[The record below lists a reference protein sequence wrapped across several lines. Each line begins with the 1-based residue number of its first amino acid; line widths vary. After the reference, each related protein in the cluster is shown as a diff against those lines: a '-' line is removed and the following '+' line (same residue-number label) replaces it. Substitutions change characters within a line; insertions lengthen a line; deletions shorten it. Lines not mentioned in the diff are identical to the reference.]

1 MVNVSSMTKDIITH
15 AIETVGLCALA
26 KACNVTPQAIYKW
39 QAKGRLPRTEW
50 TGETDYASCIE
61 IATGG
66 RITRAQLLDLK
77 PTAASAVAKPLKN
90 MDNSHA

>member
-1 MVNVSSMTKDIITH
+1 MEKMNLITK
-15 AIETVGLCALA
+15 AIELVGLCKLA
-26 KACNVTPQAIYKW
+26 QACGVRHQSVYKW
-39 QAKGRLPRTEW
+39 QARGRLPRSDW

-77 PTAASAVAKPLKN
+77 PTAASAVAKPQQD
-90 MDNSHA
+90 MD

>member
-1 MVNVSSMTKDIITH
+1 MKENLISQ
-15 AIETVGLCALA
+15 AIEIVGLCKLA
-26 KACNVTPQAIYKW
+26 KACGVRHQSVYRWVDA
-39 QAKGRLPRTEW
+39 GRLPRSDW
-50 TGETDYASCIE
+50 TGETDYASRIE

-77 PTAASAVAKPLKN
+77 STAPASVTKPQQD

>member
-1 MVNVSSMTKDIITH
+1 MKENLISQ
-15 AIETVGLCALA
+15 AIDLVGLCKLA
-26 KACNVTPQAIYKW
+26 RLCGVRHQSVYGWVKA
-39 QAKGRLPRTEW
+39 GRLPRSDW

>member
-1 MVNVSSMTKDIITH
+1 MKDNLISQ
-15 AIETVGLCALA
+15 AIDLVGLCKLA
-26 KACNVTPQAIYKW
+26 RLCGVRHQSVYGWVKAS
-39 QAKGRLPRTEW
+39 RLPRSDW
-50 TGETDYASCIE
+50 TGENEYASCIE